1 MQYAMYYEE
10 QQQISQ
16 DEYGKM
22 KQQILLREGERKFE
36 SYTLRKLK
44 FTGNDADET
53 VAHYYLCVKDQSE
66 QQIYLEKKYMQ
77 NHIWHRACAKVTKE
91 SCGQI
96 LRGEIDW
103 MKNSK
108 EALFRDFYLQATL
121 NHLSPG
127 RVIEYQREMLKCKDG
142 YVMFNKK
149 INCIVGGW
157 GNLFW
162 PEAMSIHCLDED
174 KVLVVYKKKV
184 NLPIGQLIAY
194 GYTKNAQ
201 ALQPEHFL
209 YIK

>member
-127 RVIEYQREMLKCKDG
+127 RVIESQREMLKCKDG

-184 NLPIGQLIAY
+184 NLPNTIWEMMQGNTLLNEE
-194 GYTKNAQ
+194 K
-201 ALQPEHFL
+201 ALVF
-209 YIK
+209 